1 MFEDATFHSG
11 NTLHTQTPRWLLV
24 ALGVNLF
31 LLAAMMTMPLIFPE
45 GLPSRLL
52 SNLIYVPPPPLAIH
66 QRAKAT
72 TIEVAS
78 RPIVVPTT
86 VPTQSP
92 VIQKSRPDSEGLPP
106 TIGSTIDG
114 SKDGIGD
121 GVPGT
126 TSTEVFRSSTNP
138 PQVKPATAH
147 LVRLTSTM
155 TAGLL
160 VSKTTP
166 AYPAIAKATGT
177 SGTVV
182 LAATISTNGSI
193 EKLRVMSGSPL
204 LTQASID
211 AVQTWRYR
219 PYLLNNQ
226 PVEVETTIQ
235 VVFRLGNN

>member
-11 NTLHTQTPRWLLV
+11 NTFHTQIPRWLVV
-24 ALGVNLF
+24 ALGVNLL
-31 LLAAMMTMPLIFPE
+31 LLAAMMAMPLIFPE
-45 GLPSRLL
+45 GISSRLL
-52 SNLIYVPPPPLAIH
+52 SNLIYVPSPLAMH
-66 QRAKAT
+66 HEAKAT
-72 TIEVAS
+72 TVEVAS
-78 RPIVVPTT
+78 RQIVVPTT
-86 VPTQSP
+86 VPTQAP
-92 VIQKSRPDSEGLPP
+92 VIQKGRRDSDDLPP

-114 SKDGIGD
+114 SKDGMGD
-121 GVPGT
+121 GVPGA
-126 TSTEVFRSSTNP
+126 TSTEVFRPTTNP
-138 PQVKPATAH
+138 PQVKPAAAYPI
-147 LVRLTSTM
+147 RLTSTM

-160 VSKTTP
+160 LSKTTP

-182 LAATISTNGSI
+182 LAATISTTGSI

-204 LTQASID
+204 LTQAAID

-235 VVFRLGNN
+235 VVFRIGSN